1 MKNTKIRNIWSY
13 DENKELGTDE
23 EIKEQHKGFLEI
35 NDLPLELA
43 EDENEHYEYINMTL
57 QEYLDDVKTEIEYHE
72 NIHGMKTYLIIAD
85 LGLWYGNRR
94 GGKVVKGLWNA
105 ISSTFEDYNTIYQ
118 EGRTLKI
125 DAIHHDGTNCFE
137 IYELT
142 EKGEEWYN
150 RNSDWRSREDICET
164 LYNNKKYRRNVQF
177 FNNLYGWMKPTGGI
191 HSEIN

>member
-23 EIKEQHKGFLEI
+23 EIKEQHKEFLEI
-35 NDLPLELA
+35 NGLSLELA

-57 QEYLDDVKTEIEYHE
+57 QEYLDDVQTEIEFHE
-72 NIHGMKTYLIIAD
+72 NAHGMKTYLIIAN
-85 LGLWYGNRR
+85 LGLWFGNRR
-94 GGKVVKGLWNA
+94 GGKVVKGLWSA
-105 ISSTFEDYNTIYQ
+105 ISSTLEDYNTIYQ
-118 EGRTLKI
+118 EGRTLKV
-125 DAIHHDGTNCFE
+125 DAIHHDGTNYFE

-150 RNSDWRSREDICET
+150 RNNDWRSREDICET

-177 FNNLYGWMKPTGGI
+177 FNNLYGWLKPTGGI

>member
-23 EIKEQHKGFLEI
+23 EIKDQYKEFLDI
-35 NDLPLELA
+35 NNLPPEWV
-43 EDENEHYEYINMTL
+43 EDEEKINNYAFETI
-57 QEYLDDVKTEIEYHE
+57 QDYLDDVKTEIECHE
-72 NIHGMKTYLIIAD
+72 NTHDYKTYLIIAD
-85 LGLWYGNRR
+85 LGLWFGNRR

-118 EGRTLKI
+118 EGRTLKV
-125 DAIHHDGTNCFE
+125 DAIHHDGTNHFE

-150 RNSDWRSREDICET
+150 RNNDWRSREDVCET

-177 FNNLYGWMKPTGGI
+177 FNNLYGWMKPTGGV
-191 HSEIN
+191 HSKIN

>member
-23 EIKEQHKGFLEI
+23 EIKEQHKEFLEI
-35 NDLPLELA
+35 NGLSLELA

-57 QEYLDDVKTEIEYHE
+57 QEYLDDVQTEIEFHE
-72 NIHGMKTYLIIAD
+72 NAHGMKTYLIITN
-85 LGLWYGNRR
+85 LGLWFGNRR

-105 ISSTFEDYNTIYQ
+105 ISSTLEDYNTIYQ
-118 EGRTLKI
+118 EGRTLKV
-125 DAIHHDGTNCFE
+125 DAIHHDGTNHFE

-150 RNSDWRSREDICET
+150 RNNDWRSREDICET

-177 FNNLYGWMKPTGGI
+177 FNNLYGWLKPTGGI

>member
-23 EIKEQHKGFLEI
+23 EIKEQHKEFLEI
-35 NDLPLELA
+35 NGLSLELA

-57 QEYLDDVKTEIEYHE
+57 QEYLDDVQTEIEFHE
-72 NIHGMKTYLIIAD
+72 NAHGMKTYLIIAN
-85 LGLWYGNRR
+85 LGLWFGNRR

-105 ISSTFEDYNTIYQ
+105 ISSTLEDYNTIYQ
-118 EGRTLKI
+118 EGRTLKV
-125 DAIHHDGTNCFE
+125 DAIHHDGTNNFE

-150 RNSDWRSREDICET
+150 RNNDWRSREDICET

-177 FNNLYGWMKPTGGI
+177 FNNLYGWLKPTGGI

>member
-1 MKNTKIRNIWSY
+1 MKNTKIRNIWSH

-23 EIKEQHKGFLEI
+23 EIKDQYKEFLDI
-35 NDLPLELA
+35 NNLPPEWV
-43 EDENEHYEYINMTL
+43 EDEEKINGYAFETVTG
-57 QEYLDDVKTEIEYHE
+57 YLDDVQTEIEYHE
-72 NIHGMKTYLIIAD
+72 DSHGCKTYLIIAN
-85 LGLWYGNRR
+85 LGLWFGNRR

-105 ISSTFEDYNTIYQ
+105 ISSTLEDYNTIYQ
-118 EGRTLKI
+118 EGRTLRV
-125 DAIHHDGTNCFE
+125 DATHHDGTNHFE

-150 RNSDWRSREDICET
+150 RNNDWRSREDICET